1 MAEVDGLDEKIED
14 DLLLQ
19 VLYFITLFGI
29 WFLFSMYYFC

>member
-1 MAEVDGLDEKIED
+1 MVDIEYLVFFMAEVDGLDEKIED

-29 WFLFSMYYFC
+29 